1 MPQRQFIDSEGHAW
15 TVWDVVPSRVAQ
27 ELDAAWLARHEPE
40 RAEGSRT
47 VRSRASLPD
56 RFAGGWLCFERVGEK
71 RRLAPVPAGWHRFT
85 SLELQAL
92 RDRAPQV
99 PVRLAADALTQG

>member
-27 ELDAAWLARHEPE
+27 DLDAAWLARHEPGTS
-40 RAEGSRT
+40 EGTPTLRP
-47 VRSRASLPD
+47 RASLPD
-56 RFAGGWLCFERVGEK
+56 RFAGGWLCFERAGEK
-71 RRLAPVPAGWHRFT
+71 RRLAPVPSGWHRFT
-85 SLELQAL
+85 SLELEAL

-99 PVRLAADALTQG
+99 RVRLSEDALLRG